1 MQWQI
6 YTNGRIYTADAQRS
20 WAEALA
26 TCGNR
31 FIAAGT
37 PEAVRHAVPASTP
50 EFDLG
55 GRTVVPGLIDAHN
68 HFLQTAESLTWADV
82 RFPNVASIA
91 GLVAAIAAAA
101 TGTPE
106 GAWIYA
112 FGLDPAK
119 LTDGRTPTRWD
130 LDEATSR
137 HPVLVHHV
145 SGHHA
150 LVNSTAL
157 RRSAGEDVT
166 DPPGGQFPRDEA
178 GRPNGWCLDAAT
190 GVILPVAV
198 DVGNH
203 GPNIHFEAS
212 TDRLANALEAGSQ
225 AYLAAGLTT
234 VCDAQVTRRE
244 FSGYRE
250 GLRRGTLGIRV
261 VCMPLSHQLDALL
274 DTGITGPLWD
284 GKLGIGPLKLY
295 ADGALTGG
303 TACFTR
309 PYGESGEF
317 PGILYHEPAELTSL
331 VARAQNHG
339 WQVGVHAQGDRA
351 ITMTLDAIEAG
362 SGGQAGRRHRIEH
375 AGYPAGELD
384 RIARLGVVLV
394 NQPGYLH
401 DFGDAFLKTLAER
414 AHWLQPLRDELR
426 AGISVVLSSDSFVT
440 TYNPMHHIAAAVN
453 RTTRTGQP
461 IGSDQALTV
470 EEAIRAYTIDAARSF
485 FADDSIGSIEQGKLA
500 DFVVL
505 DEDPFTMPSER
516 LGQTKPRMT
525 VLGGQIAYQGSGGQ
539 ASIT

>member
-1 MQWQI
+1 MEWRI
-6 YTNGRIYTADAQRS
+6 YTNCRIYTADAQRS

-26 TCGNR
+26 TCGDR
-31 FIAAGT
+31 FIAAGARD
-37 PEAVRHAVPASTP
+37 AVQQAVPAGTQ

-55 GRTVVPGLIDAHN
+55 GRTVIPGLIDAHN

-82 RFPNVASIA
+82 RFPKVASVA
-91 GLVAAIAAAA
+91 DLVAAIAAAA
-101 TGTPE
+101 KDTPA

-130 LDEATSR
+130 LDEATSG
-137 HPVLVHHV
+137 HPVLVHHA

-150 LVNSTAL
+150 LVNTIAL
-157 RRSAGEDVT
+157 QRSAGEDVT

-203 GPNIHFEAS
+203 GPNIHFEAA
-212 TDRLANALEAGSQ
+212 TDRLANALKTGSQ

-274 DTGITGPLWD
+274 ETGITGPLWD
-284 GKLGIGPLKLY
+284 GKLGIGPMKLY

-309 PYGESGEF
+309 PYGQAGEF
-317 PGILYHEPAELTSL
+317 AGILYHEPAELTSL
-331 VARAQNHG
+331 VSRAQSHG
-339 WQVGVHAQGDRA
+339 WQVGIHAQGDRA

-362 SGGQAGRRHRIEH
+362 SDGRAEGRHRIEH
-375 AGYPAGELD
+375 AGYPAGELE
-384 RIARLGVVLV
+384 RIARLGVILV
-394 NQPGYLH
+394 NQPGYLY
-401 DFGDAFLKTLAER
+401 DFGDTFLKTLGER
-414 AHWLQPLRDELR
+414 ANWLQPLRDELR

-440 TYNPMHHIAAAVN
+440 TYNPFHHIAAAVN
-453 RTTRTGQP
+453 RATRTGQL
-461 IGSDQALTV
+461 IGPDQALSV
-470 EEAIRAYTIDAARSF
+470 EEAVRAYTIDAARSF
-485 FADDSIGSIEQGKLA
+485 FADGHIGSIEDGKLA

-505 DEDPFTMPSER
+505 EEDPFTMSAGR
-516 LGQTKPRMT
+516 LAEARPWMT
-525 VLGGQIAYQGSGGQ
+525 VLGGQTAYQSSDGQ
-539 ASIT
+539 T

>member
-1 MQWQI
+1 MTW
-6 YTNGRIYTADAQRS
+6 
-20 WAEALA
+20 
-26 TCGNR
+26 
-31 FIAAGT
+31 
-37 PEAVRHAVPASTP
+37 
-50 EFDLG
+50 
-55 GRTVVPGLIDAHN
+55 IDA
-68 HFLQTAESLTWADV
+68 
-82 RFPNVASIA
+82 RFPRVDSIA
-91 GLVAAIAAAA
+91 GLVAAIAAQAQ
-101 TGTPE
+101 GTPA

-119 LTDGRTPTRWD
+119 LADGRTPTRWD
-130 LDEATSR
+130 LDEATSG

-150 LVNSTAL
+150 LVNTAAL
-157 RRSAGEDVT
+157 QRRGGENIT

-190 GVILPVAV
+190 GVILPAAV

-212 TDRLANALEAGSQ
+212 ADRLATALATGSR

-261 VCMPLSHQLDALL
+261 ACMPLSHQLDALL
-274 DTGITGPLWD
+274 ETGITGPLWD
-284 GKLGIGPLKLY
+284 GRLGIGPMKFY

-317 PGILYHEPAELTSL
+317 AGILYHEPAELTSL
-331 VARAQNHG
+331 VSRAGRHG

-351 ITMTLDAIEAG
+351 IAMTLDAIEAG
-362 SGGQAGRRHRIEH
+362 SGGRSGGRHRIEH
-375 AGYPAGELD
+375 AGYPAGELE
-384 RIARLGVVLV
+384 RIARLGVTLV
-394 NQPGYLH
+394 NQPGYLY
-401 DFGDAFLKTLAER
+401 DFGDTFLKTLGKR

-426 AGISVVLSSDSFVT
+426 AGIPVVLSSDSFVT
-440 TYNPMHHIAAAVN
+440 TFNPFHHIAAAVN

-461 IGSDQALTV
+461 IGPDQALSV
-470 EEAIRAYTIDAARSF
+470 EEAVRGYTIDAARSF
-485 FADDSIGSIEQGKLA
+485 FADDHIGSIEEGKLA

-505 DEDPFTMPSER
+505 EEDPFTMAAER
-516 LGQTKPRMT
+516 LAEVKPRMT
-525 VLGGQIAYQGSGGQ
+525 VLGGQIAYHNHDGADGGSE
-539 ASIT
+539 

>member
-1 MQWQI
+1 MEWRI

-20 WAEALA
+20 WASAFA
-26 TCGNR
+26 TCGDR

-37 PEAVRHAVPASTP
+37 PEAVQHAIPGGTQ
-50 EFDLG
+50 EFNLG
-55 GRTVVPGLIDAHN
+55 GRTVIPGLIDAHN

-82 RFPNVASIA
+82 RFPTVASIA
-91 GLVAAIAAAA
+91 DLVAAIAAAA
-101 TGTPE
+101 TDTPE

-112 FGLDPAK
+112 VGLDPAK
-119 LTDGRTPTRWD
+119 LTDRRMPTRWD
-130 LDEATSR
+130 LDEATSG

-150 LVNSTAL
+150 LVNTTAL
-157 RRSAGEDVT
+157 QRSVGENVT

-212 TDRLANALEAGSQ
+212 TDQLTQALETGSR

-274 DTGITGPLWD
+274 ETGITGPLWD
-284 GKLGIGPLKLY
+284 GRLGIGPVKLY

-303 TACFTR
+303 TACFNR

-317 PGILYHEPAELTSL
+317 PGILYHQPAELTSL
-331 VARAQNHG
+331 VSRAQNHG

-362 SGGQAGRRHRIEH
+362 SGGQAEGRHRIEH

-394 NQPGYLH
+394 NQPGYLY
-401 DFGDAFLKTLAER
+401 DFGDAFLKTLGER
-414 AHWLQPLRDELR
+414 AHWLQPLRDELQ

-440 TYNPMHHIAAAVN
+440 TYNPFHHIAAAIN
-453 RTTRTGQP
+453 RTTRTGQL
-461 IGSDQALTV
+461 IGPDQALTV
-470 EEAIRAYTIDAARSF
+470 EEAVRAYTIDAARSF
-485 FADDSIGSIEQGKLA
+485 FADDNIGSIEEGKLA
-500 DFVVL
+500 DFLVL
-505 DEDPFTMPSER
+505 DEDPFTMPAER
-516 LGQTKPRMT
+516 LDQTKPWMT
-525 VLGGQIAYQGSGGQ
+525 VLGGQIAYHNSRGQ
-539 ASIT
+539 A